1 MTQST
6 FTSLVNELARRA
18 DDSSTRWPEH
28 PFFGPLTRKDWGV
41 LGYRH
46 SDHHLRQFDA

>member
-6 FTSLVNELARRA
+6 FTSLVNELALRA
-18 DDSSTRWPEH
+18 DDSATRWPEH